1 MNNGTR
7 IEVINTGSELLYGQV
22 LNTHLKFLAEALF
35 PLGLSIQKQVTVPD
49 GPSIRVALEDAFKTA
64 DLILIT
70 GGLGPTSDDLT
81 RDIVAALLNLPLEPK
96 PEIASYIAERLTRRG
111 IPISDHIMR
120 QALCPKGA
128 QIIHNEFGTA
138 PGIYI
143 PPISLPNKQPQ
154 SSPHVILLPGP
165 PRELRPMVENHVV
178 KLLSEITP
186 RTQRSMKTWRVIGTP
201 ESVVEDRIGAQLL
214 GLGVELGYCARLGE
228 VDIRIVGSNEQISKS
243 EAMILAAFG
252 KAVLPQ
258 SAHSLEEYI
267 VTELTKRGQT
277 LATAESCTGGH
288 IANLITN
295 ISGSSVIFTHGF
307 VSYANHAKEALG
319 VPSDLIAL
327 NGAVSEPVAESLA
340 LNTKRVSGASFSL
353 ATTGIA
359 GPTGGTNS
367 KPVGTIY
374 IALSTPE
381 DHCIVERHCFHTDR
395 LSFKQ
400 LASQAALNLLRRVL
414 IETQIDAS

>member
-1 MNNGTR
+1 MNRDMR

-22 LNTHLKFLAEALF
+22 LNTHLKFLAESLF
-35 PLGLSIQKQVTVPD
+35 SLGLSIQKQVTVPD
-49 GPSIRVALEDAFKTA
+49 GPAIQLALEDAFKTA

-81 RDIVAALLNLPLEPK
+81 RDIVADLLNLPLESQ
-96 PEIASYIAERLTRRG
+96 PEIEASIAERLTRRG
-111 IPISDHIMR
+111 IPISNRIMR
-120 QALCPKGA
+120 QALCPKSG

-143 PPISLPNKQPQ
+143 PPIPLPTQPQQ
-154 SSPHVILLPGP
+154 SSPHLILLPGP
-165 PRELRPMVENHVV
+165 PRELRPMVETQVL
-178 KLLSEITP
+178 KLLAEISP
-186 RTQRSMKTWRVIGTP
+186 RTQREMRTWRIVGTP
-201 ESVVEDRIGAQLL
+201 ESVVEDKIGTQLL
-214 GLGVELGYCARLGE
+214 DLGVELGYCARLGE
-228 VDIRIVGSNEQISKS
+228 VDIRVVGSSEQIKKS
-243 EAMILAAFG
+243 EFIILEAFG

-267 VTELTKRGQT
+267 VTELTNRGQT

-295 ISGSSVIFTHGF
+295 IAGSSLIFTHGF
-307 VSYANHAKEALG
+307 VSYANRAKEALG
-319 VPSDLIAL
+319 VPRDLIAS
-327 NGAVSEPVAESLA
+327 NGAVSELVAESLA
-340 LNTKRVSGASFSL
+340 LNTKRISGASFAL

-359 GPTGGTNS
+359 GPTGGTDA

-381 DHCIVERHCFHTDR
+381 GSCIVERHRFHTDR

-414 IETQIDAS
+414 LETKINTA